1 MTRTQHTT
9 RSCKS
14 SSNDL
19 QHAQQRRRRQMSTQL
34 QALML
39 FVLISC
45 SAAATAQS
53 RYYYTSATDAQ
64 QGKVRTQRQA
74 SDDGA
79 VTDETAD
86 SASCCQ
92 GAAAAGAEPVTL
104 SLELS
109 NVTTESNSRGKIN
122 AQCFTDLVTTNA
134 SPLSAEQFKRSAD
147 QPPLAMPAICSPQPT
162 IVELTVAQEAE
173 QTGGNVRY
181 SPACTRVNRCSGCCG
196 STLIA
201 CQPTVTEALQMRVR
215 KLGSKK
221 KEYVIVTVEQHVACK
236 CDCRIRAEDCNTYQE
251 YRKDLC
257 RCECQN
263 TDARDKCLEQSEN
276 KYWDDANCTCA
287 CRYNQSCTTGTIFD
301 ESQCKCTD
309 PSAPSDFTDRRRFIV
324 QAIPVEQDNSTLYTV

>member
-1 MTRTQHTT
+1 MTQTQHTT
-9 RSCKS
+9 RSCSSSSSS

-34 QALML
+34 LALL
-39 FVLISC
+39 LLLLISC

-53 RYYYTSATDAQ
+53 RHHNDAQ
-64 QGKVRTQRQA
+64 QQGSRVRAQRQA
-74 SDDGA
+74 ATTDDGA
-79 VTDETAD
+79 VTDETSD
-86 SASCCQ
+86 STSCCH
-92 GAAAAGAEPVTL
+92 GAAAAAAEPVTL
-104 SLELS
+104 SLDLS
-109 NVTTESNSRGKIN
+109 NVTTDYTDVEDKSSSR
-122 AQCFTDLVTTNA
+122 
-134 SPLSAEQFKRSAD
+134 EQFKRSAD
-147 QPPLAMPAICSPQPT
+147 QPPLASPASCSPQPT
-162 IVELTVAQEAE
+162 IVELSVGQDAE

-181 SPACTRVNRCSGCCG
+181 APACTRVNRCSGCCG

-215 KLGSKK
+215 KLDGSNSKK
-221 KEYVIVTVEQHVACK
+221 KVYVIVTVEQHVACK

-309 PSAPSDFTDRRRFIV
+309 PSAPSDLTDRRRFIV
-324 QAIPVEQDNSTLYTV
+324 QAIAVEPDNSTLYTV